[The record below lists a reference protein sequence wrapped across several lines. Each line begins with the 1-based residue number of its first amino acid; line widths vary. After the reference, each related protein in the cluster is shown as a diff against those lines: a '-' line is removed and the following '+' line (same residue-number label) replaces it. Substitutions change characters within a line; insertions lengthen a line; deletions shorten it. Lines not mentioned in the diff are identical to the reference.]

1 MYPDMVSLP
10 IRTSE
15 RSLYRLMAED
25 TEMLWRE
32 VANTDNQPF
41 KALRKY
47 ETTVAVEC
55 PSEES
60 L

>member
-1 MYPDMVSLP
+1 
-10 IRTSE
+10 
-15 RSLYRLMAED
+15 MAED